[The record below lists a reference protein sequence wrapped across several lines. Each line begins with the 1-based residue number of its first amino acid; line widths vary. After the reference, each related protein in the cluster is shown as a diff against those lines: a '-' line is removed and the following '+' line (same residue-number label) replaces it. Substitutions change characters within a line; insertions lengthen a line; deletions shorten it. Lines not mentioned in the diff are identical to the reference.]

1 MTLSLHRRRPGFSLI
16 ELLVV
21 MGILAIVAAITLPA
35 INRSMSATRI
45 NRAAAMVSVELQ
57 QARTLAG
64 RTRRPVRVEV
74 NTARRVIRSRDH
86 LTPAT
91 IFSERWFTPE
101 AEVGV
106 QSMAVWPTSTIVL
119 YPSGLASGPMTIRVS
134 DSGNDRHVAMTRAG
148 QIRITTP

>member
-74 NTARRVIRSRDH
+74 NIARRVIRTRDH

-91 IFSERWFTPE
+91 IFSERWFTP
-101 AEVGV
+101 
-106 QSMAVWPTSTIVL
+106 
-119 YPSGLASGPMTIRVS
+119 
-134 DSGNDRHVAMTRAG
+134 
-148 QIRITTP
+148 